1 MMKIVHRPARDNV
14 HKRQAG
20 AVGVIASRAQ
30 RRGPVTALLLSA
42 ALVLTGCAGAAPAA
56 EVSPSAAPSTAVPV
70 PTAVGACPE
79 SDGQGPWGD
88 VIAKEQVTDDAGSYC
103 HTTLDPGSAGA
114 RFDPA
119 VVDLDSLAPYGFT
132 VEDAEAAQRAALIY
146 VTEAGL
152 DSALLDD
159 SAMSD
164 SDWFDSAA
172 PWFTPAAHAALAPQ
186 VADFGLRDAG
196 VIVSQSLPSPLTR
209 NGGPRAANTAVGV
222 DKIFATLS
230 VDQQTPLLLVRT
242 NLTVGYAASDAAIV
256 EAAIRDERGTTS
268 LSEENLRASTPTLF
282 DGSDDEGLVLVGSFN
297 VGFASGDP
305 AAIEYIG
312 AAWTLS
318 TGDGALQI
326 DAVEPELDPSLR

>member
-1 MMKIVHRPARDNV
+1 METFRRLTGDTAYKQNPGV
-14 HKRQAG
+14 
-20 AVGVIASRAQ
+20 VGVAAPRAHY
-30 RRGPVTALLLSA
+30 RGPAGSLLVSA
-42 ALVLTGCAGAAPAA
+42 VLVLTGCAGAAPAA
-56 EVSPSAAPSTAVPV
+56 EAPSSAAPSPATPA

-88 VIAKEQVTDDAGSYC
+88 VIAKEQVEDDAGSYC
-103 HTTLDPGSAGA
+103 HTTLDPASARA

-119 VVDLDSLAPYGFT
+119 VVDLDSLATYGFT
-132 VEDAEAAQRAALIY
+132 IEEAEAAQRAALVY

-159 SAMSD
+159 STTAD
-164 SDWFDSAA
+164 ATWFEAA
-172 PWFTPAAHAALAPQ
+172 SPWFTPAAHAALAPH
-186 VADFGLRDAG
+186 VASYGLRDAG

-209 NGGPRAANTAVGV
+209 DGGPRATTTAVGV

-242 NLTVGYAASDAAIV
+242 TVTVDFAATDAAIV
-256 EAAIRDERGTTS
+256 AAAIRDERGTTT
-268 LSEENLRASTPTLF
+268 LSEDSLRASTPTLF
-282 DGSDDEGLVLVGSFN
+282 DGADDEGLVLAGGFN
-297 VGFASGDP
+297 VGFASGDLT
-305 AAIEYIG
+305 AIEYIG

>member
-1 MMKIVHRPARDNV
+1 MMKAFRHLTGDNAHQQNSGV
-14 HKRQAG
+14 LRVGAPRAQYRAPAG
-20 AVGVIASRAQ
+20 A
-30 RRGPVTALLLSA
+30 LLVSA
-42 ALVLTGCAGAAPAA
+42 VLVLTGCAGAAPVA
-56 EVSPSAAPSTAVPV
+56 EAPSTTTPSPATPV

-88 VIAKEQVTDDAGSYC
+88 VIAKEQVADDAGSYC
-103 HTTLDPGSAGA
+103 HTTLDPASAGA

-119 VVDLDSLAPYGFT
+119 VVDLDSLATYGFT
-132 VEDAEAAQRAALIY
+132 IEEAEAAQRAALIY

-159 SAMSD
+159 SATAD
-164 SDWFDSAA
+164 ATWFESAS
-172 PWFTPAAHAALAPQ
+172 PWFTPAAHAALMPQ
-186 VADFGLRDAG
+186 VASYGLRDAG

-209 NGGPRAANTAVGV
+209 DGGPRAVNTAVGV
-222 DKIFATLS
+222 DKIFGTLS

-242 NLTVGYAASDAAIV
+242 TVTVDYAATDAAIV

-268 LSEENLRASTPTLF
+268 LSEDSLRASTPTLF
-282 DGSDDEGLVLVGSFN
+282 DGSDDEGLVLVGGFN
-297 VGFASGDP
+297 VGFASGDLT
-305 AAIEYIG
+305 AIEYIS

-318 TGDGALQI
+318 TGDGALQM

>member
-1 MMKIVHRPARDNV
+1 MMATMSRLTGDNAHQQKAAV
-14 HKRQAG
+14 
-20 AVGVIASRAQ
+20 VGVVAPRSHH
-30 RRGPVTALLLSA
+30 RGPAVALLVSA
-42 ALVLTGCAGAAPAA
+42 VLVLTGCAGAAPAA
-56 EVSPSAAPSTAVPV
+56 EAPSSAAPSPDTPA

-103 HTTLDPGSAGA
+103 HTTLDPASAGA

-119 VVDLDSLAPYGFT
+119 VVDLDSLATYGFT
-132 VEDAEAAQRAALIY
+132 IEDAEAAQRAALVY

-159 SAMSD
+159 SATAD
-164 SDWFDSAA
+164 ATWFETAA

-186 VADFGLRDAG
+186 VVSYGLRDAG

-209 NGGPRAANTAVGV
+209 NGGPRATSTAVGV

-242 NLTVGYAASDAAIV
+242 TATVDYAATDAAIV
-256 EAAIRDERGTTS
+256 AAAIRDERGTTS
-268 LSEENLRASTPTLF
+268 LSEETLRASTPTLF
-282 DGSDDEGLVLVGSFN
+282 DGADDEGLVLDGGFT
-297 VGFASGDP
+297 VGFASGDLT
-305 AAIEYIG
+305 AIEYIG

>member
-1 MMKIVHRPARDNV
+1 MMKSFRRLIRDNAHEQNSGV
-14 HKRQAG
+14 RGAVAPRAHYRAPAG
-20 AVGVIASRAQ
+20 A
-30 RRGPVTALLLSA
+30 LLVSA
-42 ALVLTGCAGAAPAA
+42 VLILTGCAGAAPAA
-56 EVSPSAAPSTAVPV
+56 EAPSSATPAPATPT

-103 HTTLDPGSAGA
+103 HTTLDPAAAGA
-114 RFDPA
+114 QFDPA
-119 VVDLDSLAPYGFT
+119 VVDLDSLATYGFT
-132 VEDAEAAQRAALIY
+132 IEDAETAQRAALVY

-159 SAMSD
+159 SATAD
-164 SDWFDSAA
+164 ATWFDSAA
-172 PWFTPAAHAALAPQ
+172 PWFTPTARAALAPQ
-186 VADFGLRDAG
+186 VANFGLRDAG
-196 VIVSQSLPSPLTR
+196 VIMSQSLPSPLTR
-209 NGGPRAANTAVGV
+209 NGGPRATNTAVGV

-242 NLTVGYAASDAAIV
+242 TVTVDYAATDAAIV

-268 LSEENLRASTPTLF
+268 LSEDSLRASTPTLF
-282 DGSDDEGLVLVGSFN
+282 DGADDEGLVLAGGFN
-297 VGFASGDP
+297 VGFASGDLT
-305 AAIEYIG
+305 AIEYIS

-326 DAVEPELDPSLR
+326 DAIEPELDPSLR